1 MTSPIELAKASVPFW
16 MRDIKLYNAVEVHPV
31 RDTSK
36 DERHQ
41 GRIPADQTWC
51 EPCEPHE
58 AEFWS
63 VFSHLI
69 EGGLE
74 CFEDFATEVEA
85 EAFAVKLR
93 QAWPHLRG

>member
-1 MTSPIELAKASVPFW
+1 M
-16 MRDIKLYNAVEVHPV
+16 

-51 EPCEPHE
+51 EPHE

-63 VFSHLI
+63 VFGHLI

-74 CFEDFATEVEA
+74 CFEDFATEAEA
-85 EAFAVKLR
+85 QAFAVKLR
-93 QAWPHLRG
+93 EVWPHLRE